1 LPDKELIQ
9 QLRLGDEQ
17 AFRTL
22 VTQYQDKVYHTALNF
37 LQHTTDAEDI
47 AQEVFIQVY
56 HSIGQFK
63 EQSKLSTWIYR
74 ITVSKCLDLQRS
86 KKRKKRFSFI
96 TSLFSDKQELLHDPA
111 DFNHPGIL
119 YDQKQ
124 DAALLYQAIQQLSEK
139 QQSAFLL
146 YKTGQM
152 SYLEIAGILGT
163 TEPAVDSLLQ
173 RAKQNLR
180 KFLEKNSPDSG

>member
-1 LPDKELIQ
+1 MPEKELIQ

-17 AFRTL
+17 AFRAL

-37 LQHTTDAEDI
+37 LQHTADAEDI

-96 TSLFSDKQELLHDPA
+96 TNLFSDKQELLHDPA
-111 DFNHPGIL
+111 DHNHPGIV
-119 YDQKQ
+119 YDKKQ
-124 DAALLYQAIQQLSEK
+124 DAALLYEAINQLPEK

-163 TEPAVDSLLQ
+163 TEPAIDSLLQ

-180 KFLEKNSPDSG
+180 KYLEKKSPDSG